1 MADLDAVMEI
11 ESSAYDFPWTQG
23 IFRDCLRVGYC
34 CWCYEIDGLIQGYGV
49 MSVAAGESHIL
60 NISVRPESQ
69 RQGIGSKLM
78 KHFLQL
84 ARRHDADTVM
94 LEVRPSNKDDVA
106 KSARI
111 SDYLPSISFYWPMVS
126 AQDFG
131 HFVVA
136 QFLQMAEHEDLAIR
150 LTELFQGQPHVRQ
163 QLLVALKKIRMLT
176 QETHNIP
183 FLVF

>member
-1 MADLDAVMEI
+1 MADLDAVIEI

-94 LEVRPSNKDDVA
+94 LEVRPSNK
-106 KSARI
+106 
-111 SDYLPSISFYWPMVS
+111 
-126 AQDFG
+126 
-131 HFVVA
+131 
-136 QFLQMAEHEDLAIR
+136 LAIK
-150 LTELFQGQPHVRQ
+150 LYEKLGFNEIGVRRNYYPAHRGREDA
-163 QLLVALKKIRMLT
+163 LLLALSLD
-176 QETHNIP
+176 
-183 FLVF
+183 

>member
-11 ESSAYDFPWTQG
+11 ESRAYDFPWTQG

-94 LEVRPSNKDDVA
+94 LEVRPSNK
-106 KSARI
+106 
-111 SDYLPSISFYWPMVS
+111 
-126 AQDFG
+126 
-131 HFVVA
+131 
-136 QFLQMAEHEDLAIR
+136 LAIKLYEKLGFNEIGVR
-150 LTELFQGQPHVRQ
+150 RNYYPAHQGREDA
-163 QLLVALKKIRMLT
+163 LLLALSLDS
-176 QETHNIP
+176 
-183 FLVF
+183 